1 VLADLLGKL
10 GYEVSTGIGSTG
22 VVATL
27 TNGNGPTVM
36 IRADMDG
43 LPVLEATGL
52 PYASTVRST
61 DPAGVDVPVM
71 HACGHDM
78 HATWLIGAAE
88 RLASALDTWSGQIV
102 LVAQP
107 AEELGAGAASMLAG
121 GLMEVSGK
129 PDVVLGQHVTPAPAG
144 ALAIRGGAV
153 MSAADTVRVIMHGR
167 GGHGATPEQSV
178 DPVVMAAATVL
189 RLQTVVSR
197 ELGMN
202 ERAVLTVGMM
212 QAGTKENVIAD
223 KATLGLSIRTAH
235 PEVRERV
242 LAAVQ
247 RIVRAEAVAAGA
259 EREPDIETTFSLPA
273 LVNDD
278 EAATR
283 VTEAFT
289 SAFGAER
296 VQTDAPLASASEDF
310 GLLGE
315 RLGAPSVFWF
325 VGGTDPERHAAAEA
339 AGRIRQEIPFNHS
352 PLFAPVPELT
362 ISVGVDAMVS
372 AARAWLAA

>member
-1 VLADLLGKL
+1 
-10 GYEVSTGIGSTG
+10 

-36 IRADMDG
+36 LRADMDG
-43 LPVLEATGL
+43 LPVQEATGL
-52 PYASTVRST
+52 PYASTVRSP

-78 HATWLIGAAE
+78 HATWLVGAAE
-88 RLASALDTWSGQIV
+88 RLASARDTWSGRVV

-107 AEELGAGAASMLAG
+107 AEELGAGAAAMLSG
-121 GLMEVSGK
+121 GLIEVSGK

-167 GGHGATPEQSV
+167 GAHGATPEQSI

-197 ELGMN
+197 ELAMN
-202 ERAVLTVGMM
+202 ERAVLTIGTI

-223 KATLGLSIRTAH
+223 GATLGLSIRTAD

-278 EAATR
+278 DAATR

-296 VQTDAPLASASEDF
+296 VETDAPLASASEDF

-315 RLGAPSVFWF
+315 RLDAPSVFWF
-325 VGGTDPERHAAAEA
+325 VGGTDPKRHAAAEA

-362 ISVGVDAMVS
+362 IPVGVDAMVS
-372 AARAWLAA
+372 AARAWLARRSS